1 MKRITYT
8 GKMNIGGSGIG
19 STAMHQI
26 KPLYMNKMLGKIY
39 ASDLQPPPDASL
51 LHLFFNKIPEIEHPI
66 YFVGDVIFDTI
77 VSLQMEKPSI
87 LQTWLNHGYAQML
100 KYPDAIKIVNLFSAH
115 PDIQAELVGIDTQNP
130 VTKLSLERQRA
141 ELEMADWILVPSKLV
156 FDSLKEKGLDKKSII
171 IPFGINIEK
180 FVPSKKKD
188 NVFRV
193 IFVGSSWERKGG
205 PLLLEAW
212 EKLNLKNAE
221 LIICGVSEEIVGEVE
236 ENVKVGWVPD
246 LVSTLQNSSIFCL
259 PSLEDGCGLA
269 VLEAMA
275 CNLPVIISESTG
287 AKQYVTEGEDGFIIK
302 ANDVDAICEK
312 IQYCYDRKANDLQ
325 KMGDKARKS
334 IEEWPWERYETM
346 YINFMAGIE

>member
-51 LHLFFNKIPEIEHPI
+51 LHLFFNKIPEVEHPI

-100 KYPDAIKIVNLFSAH
+100 KYPDAIKIVNLFSTH
-115 PDIQAELVGIDTQNP
+115 PDVQAELVGIDTQNP

-141 ELEMADWILVPSKLV
+141 ELEIADWILVPSEFA
-156 FDSLKEKGLDKKSII
+156 FDSLKERGLDKKAILM
-171 IPFGINIEK
+171 PFGVDLEK
-180 FVPSKKKD
+180 FIPGKKKD
-188 NVFRV
+188 DVFRV
-193 IFVGSSWERKGG
+193 IFVGSNWERKGG
-205 PLLLEAW
+205 PLLLDAW

-221 LIICGVSEEIVGEVE
+221 LVICGVSEEIVGEVE

-246 LVSTLQNSSIFCL
+246 LVSTLQNSSVFCL
-259 PSLEDGCGLA
+259 PALEDGCPLA
-269 VLEAMA
+269 THEAMA
-275 CNLPVIISESTG
+275 CGLPVIVSENTG
-287 AKQYVTEGEDGFIIK
+287 TKQYITEGEDGFIIK
-302 ANDVDAICEK
+302 PNNVDSICEVLE
-312 IQYCYDRKANDLQ
+312 DLYT
-325 KMGDKARKS
+325 KDVSKLGKSARKT
-334 IEEWPWERYETM
+334 IEKWPWERYETM
-346 YINFMAGIE
+346 YINFMTKL